1 MMHTIV
7 LYLIQIMFKFKGQ
20 VVRNSAACIAI
31 DVNVIKGDCIVKY
44 HNGTQY
50 HYTDVSRRALFNLL
64 NNETISL
71 GFFINEHLLYVDS
84 KCALYGSC
92 EQQYPRYA

>member
-1 MMHTIV
+1 MMHVV

-44 HNGTQY
+44 HN
-50 HYTDVSRRALFNLL
+50 DFWW
-64 NNETISL
+64 
-71 GFFINEHLLYVDS
+71 IN
-84 KCALYGSC
+84 KCLRC
-92 EQQYPRYA
+92 E